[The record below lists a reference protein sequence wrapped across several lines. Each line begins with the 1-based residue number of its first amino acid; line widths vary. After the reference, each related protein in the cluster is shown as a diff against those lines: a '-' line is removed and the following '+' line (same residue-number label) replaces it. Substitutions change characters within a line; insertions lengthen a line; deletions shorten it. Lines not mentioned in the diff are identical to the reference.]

1 MRQEAITK
9 VIVYRW
15 AVLLLVGL
23 FMVSGAF
30 AQQVLYSYTTT
41 NPGVFPVVA
50 TTAPPAGSYRGQYVV
65 SMSQASTSGAVEL
78 RAFRDSTTE
87 LTRIGGVTLKVQ
99 PVNSYALATL
109 DVNRVVSTYSDSA
122 GTLHAL
128 NVHDGRPTT
137 SQLDSR

>member
-65 SMSQASTSGAVEL
+65 SMSQASTGGAVEL
-78 RAFRDSTTE
+78 RAFLET
-87 LTRIGGVTLKVQ
+87 VQ
-99 PVNSYALATL
+99 LSLPESHLESATCQL
-109 DVNRVVSTYSDSA
+109 LCTCE
-122 GTLHAL
+122 
-128 NVHDGRPTT
+128 
-137 SQLDSR
+137 QLDSR